1 MEKGL
6 EIQMIRDF
14 RRFLARDGVTITL
27 KYDTAPVGVTHN
39 LWNTGVAHSV
49 EVRALRKMLSQVD
62 FRDNQ
67 LANTLT
73 GKASFYIA
81 DDIDLSN
88 VKNVRVEYNNRIFDI
103 DKAVPEQPLSN
114 SRFLYIIL
122 IQK

>member
-27 KYDTAPVGVTHN
+27 KYDTAPAGVTHN
-39 LWNTGVAHSV
+39 LWNTGVARSV

-81 DDIDLSN
+81 DDVDLSN
-88 VKNVRVEYNNRIFDI
+88 VKNIRVEYNNRIFDI
-103 DKAVPEQPLSN
+103 DKPVQEQPLSN
-114 SRFLYIIL
+114 GRFLYIIL